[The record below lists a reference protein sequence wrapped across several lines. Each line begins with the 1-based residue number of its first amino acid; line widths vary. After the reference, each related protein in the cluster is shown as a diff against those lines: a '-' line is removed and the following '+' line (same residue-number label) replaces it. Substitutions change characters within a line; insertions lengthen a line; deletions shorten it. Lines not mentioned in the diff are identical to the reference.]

1 MQARMPDGS
10 VIVAGACGRDAEI
23 KYIGERQTPKAT
35 VSVAVGKRKDGD
47 GDNLTIW
54 ANVVAWRGLADVL
67 AGARKGDAILA
78 IGRVSTR
85 EYNGKTYSDLN
96 ADFVS
101 IASIAQQAKQAQQ
114 PAPQGD
120 PMTGLEEVEDD
131 ELPF

>member
-101 IASIAQQAKQAQQ
+101 IASIAQQAQQ

-120 PMTGLEEVEDD
+120 PMAGFEEVEDN

>member
-1 MQARMPDGS
+1 MQAIMPDGS
-10 VIVAGACGRDAEI
+10 VIVAGTCGRDGEC
-23 KYIGERQTPKAT
+23 KLIGEKQTPKAT
-35 VSVAVGKRKDGD
+35 VSVAVGKREDANGEK
-47 GDNLTIW
+47 TTVW

-85 EYNGKTYSDLN
+85 QYNGKTYSDLN

-101 IASIAQQAKQAQQ
+101 IASIAQQAQQ

>member
-10 VIVAGACGRDAEI
+10 VIVAGTCGRDGEY
-23 KYIGERQTPKAT
+23 KLIGEKQTPKAK
-35 VSVAVGKRKDGD
+35 VSVAVGKREDANGEK
-47 GDNLTIW
+47 TTVW

-101 IASIAQQAKQAQQ
+101 IASIAQQAQQ

>member
-10 VIVAGACGRDAEI
+10 VIVAGTCGRDGEC
-23 KYIGERQTPKAT
+23 KLIGEKQTPKAT
-35 VSVAVGKRKDGD
+35 VSVAVGKREDANGEK
-47 GDNLTIW
+47 TTVW

-85 EYNGKTYSDLN
+85 EYNGKTYSNLN

-101 IASIAQQAKQAQQ
+101 IASIAQQAQQ

>member
-1 MQARMPDGS
+1 MPDGS
-10 VIVAGACGRDAEI
+10 VIVAGTCGRDGEY
-23 KYIGERQTPKAT
+23 KLIGEKQTPKAK
-35 VSVAVGKRKDGD
+35 VSVAVGKREDANGEK
-47 GDNLTIW
+47 TTVW

-101 IASIAQQAKQAQQ
+101 IASIAQQAQQ

>member
-10 VIVAGACGRDAEI
+10 VIVAGTCGRDAEL

-35 VSVAVGKRKDGD
+35 VSVAVGKRKDGY

-54 ANVVAWRGLADVL
+54 ANVVAWRGLSDVL

-101 IASIAQQAKQAQQ
+101 IALIAQQAQQ

-131 ELPF
+131 ELTF

>member
-10 VIVAGACGRDAEI
+10 VIVAGTCGRDGEC
-23 KYIGERQTPKAT
+23 KLIGEKQTPKAT
-35 VSVAVGKRKDGD
+35 VSVAVGKREDANGEK
-47 GDNLTIW
+47 TTVW

-101 IASIAQQAKQAQQ
+101 IASIAQQAQQ

>member
-10 VIVAGACGRDAEI
+10 VIVAGTCGRDGEY
-23 KYIGERQTPKAT
+23 KLIGDKQTPKAT
-35 VSVAVGKRKDGD
+35 VSVAVGKREDANGEK
-47 GDNLTIW
+47 TTVW

-85 EYNGKTYSDLN
+85 MYNGKTYSDLN

-101 IASIAQQAKQAQQ
+101 IASIAQQAQQ

>member
-10 VIVAGACGRDAEI
+10 VIVAGTCGCDGEY
-23 KYIGERQTPKAT
+23 KLIGEKQTPKAK
-35 VSVAVGKRKDGD
+35 VSVAVGKREDANGEK
-47 GDNLTIW
+47 TTVW

-101 IASIAQQAKQAQQ
+101 IASIAQQAQQ

>member
-10 VIVAGACGRDAEI
+10 VIVAGTCGRDGEY
-23 KYIGERQTPKAT
+23 KLIGEKQTPKAK
-35 VSVAVGKRKDGD
+35 VSVAVGKQEYANGEK
-47 GDNLTIW
+47 TTVW

-96 ADFVS
+96 AEFVS
-101 IASIAQQAKQAQQ
+101 ITRTAQAQQ
-114 PAPQGD
+114 PASPPP
-120 PMTGLEEVEDD
+120 PMENPMEGLEPVEDD

>member
-10 VIVAGACGRDAEI
+10 VIVAGTCGRDGEY
-23 KYIGERQTPKAT
+23 KLIGEKQTPKAT
-35 VSVAVGKRKDGD
+35 VSVAVGKREDANGEK
-47 GDNLTIW
+47 TTVW

-101 IASIAQQAKQAQQ
+101 IASIAQQAQQ